1 MSVARDRF
9 QLEYRPMQERDIP
22 VVLEIEST
30 AYEFPWTEGIF
41 LDCLRVGYN
50 CWVVSIGDLVC
61 GYGIMSMVA
70 GETHILNI
78 CVTPGSQGRGL
89 GRELLSHLLDLAKEY
104 GASIALLEVRPSNNI
119 AVGLYESM
127 GFSEVGR
134 RKAYYPGEKSREDAL
149 IFALDL

>member
-1 MSVARDRF
+1 M
-9 QLEYRPMQERDIP
+9 
-22 VVLEIEST
+22 
-30 AYEFPWTEGIF
+30 
-41 LDCLRVGYN
+41 
-50 CWVVSIGDLVC
+50 
-61 GYGIMSMVA
+61 
-70 GETHILNI
+70 NI
-78 CVTPGSQGRGL
+78 CVTPESQGRGL